1 MKILYSIGDS
11 FVYRGPEYL
20 AWSHFLSD
28 KLNCVDANNGMAGT
42 SNDRSYRSVIRDV
55 SRVETKGKLW
65 TETTGDINCQL
76 DDLFIIVG
84 WTNPF
89 RFEWYKDGE
98 FFSTRYWEK
107 STFLRKNNLRLDFE
121 FSDEIVL
128 SQVET
133 ATTLIRF
140 FNQIITLKNLLEHKK
155 IKNIFYN
162 CFFPFDENTIEYFE
176 NLIEE
181 IENNKPKSL
190 IGFDNPDTYYSLV
203 PLWKQV
209 PDDYKKYNQ
218 VQHITNENLDDTL
231 HPKGDGNKMWSDF
244 LFNVTEKI

>member
-1 MKILYSIGDS
+1 M
-11 FVYRGPEYL
+11 
-20 AWSHFLSD
+20 
-28 KLNCVDANNGMAGT
+28 
-42 SNDRSYRSVIRDV
+42 
-55 SRVETKGKLW
+55 
-65 TETTGDINCQL
+65 
-76 DDLFIIVG
+76 
-84 WTNPF
+84 
-89 RFEWYKDGE
+89 
-98 FFSTRYWEK
+98 
-107 STFLRKNNLRLDFE
+107 
-121 FSDEIVL
+121 
-128 SQVET
+128 
-133 ATTLIRF
+133 
-140 FNQIITLKNLLEHKK
+140 EHKK

-218 VQHITNENLDDTL
+218 VQHITNENLDKTL

-244 LFNVTEKI
+244 LFNVIEKI